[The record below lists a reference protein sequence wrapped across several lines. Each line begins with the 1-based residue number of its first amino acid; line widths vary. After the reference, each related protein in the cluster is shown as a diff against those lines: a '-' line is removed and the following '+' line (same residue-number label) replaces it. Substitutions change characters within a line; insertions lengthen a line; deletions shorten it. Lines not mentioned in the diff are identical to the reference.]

1 MRYLLGVDVGTTSMK
16 AAVFD
21 ENAVL
26 VASAVRDYTLAVSGD
41 RVEFDPEGYWTMLQ
55 SIMEELT
62 AKYPVTA
69 MSIDTQCETMIVTD
83 EAGVPLY
90 PAIVW
95 LDNRAA
101 DQADQLRA
109 HFGEKTVYDVT
120 GQPEITATW
129 PAAKLLWLKQEEPE
143 VFAGIRKVFLLEDWL
158 LFKLTG
164 RFVTEETLQSS
175 TIYYDIHRHAWWQEM
190 LDYIGVS
197 PTVLPLVAPSGSVVG
212 AYNGITVAAGVMD
225 QIAGAIGAGAVEKGV
240 ISEMTGTTMAIFIPT
255 DTVPAYNPASKVP
268 CHLNYDGGCCLLMW
282 SPTAGIAL
290 KWFRQQF
297 CSDLSFRELDDLAA
311 AVPPGSAGLTFL
323 PYLCGSAMPHYDPDA
338 RGVLWGLTMEHGRG
352 HVARAI
358 MESVACMLKQ
368 DLDYVGAN
376 CSVIRTMGGAA
387 KSPLWCQ
394 IKADVTGKT
403 LTTLKTDE
411 TACLGSA
418 ILAGVACGVFPDVA
432 TACRKAV
439 AVDKTYT
446 PSGADYGECLSRY
459 EAVDAKMWAK

>member
-21 ENAVL
+21 ENANL
-26 VASAVRDYTLAVSGD
+26 VASAMREYTLDVSGD
-41 RVEFDPEGYWTMLQ
+41 RVEFNPEDYWVMLQ

-62 AKYPVTA
+62 GQYSVTA
-69 MSIDTQCETMIVTD
+69 MSIDTQCETLIVTD
-83 EAGVPLY
+83 EAGTPLY

-101 DQADQLRA
+101 RQADQLRER
-109 HFGEKTVYDVT
+109 FGEKVVYDIT

-129 PAAKLLWLKQEEPE
+129 PAAKLLWLRQEEPE
-143 VFAGIRKVFLLEDWL
+143 VFDNIRKVFLLEDWL
-158 LFKLTG
+158 LYKLTG

-190 LDYIGVS
+190 LQYIGVS
-197 PTVLPLVAPSGSVVG
+197 TAVLPEVIPCG
-212 AYNGITVAAGVMD
+212 TVIGNCGDIAVTTGVMD
-225 QIAGAIGAGAVEKGV
+225 QIAGAIGAGAVEQGV

-255 DTVPAYNPASKVP
+255 DTIPAYNPESKVP
-268 CHLNYDGGCCLLMW
+268 CHLNYDGSCCLLMW

-290 KWFRQQF
+290 KWFRQEF
-297 CSDLSFRELDDLAA
+297 CDGADFQKLNELAA

-352 HVARAI
+352 HVVRAI
-358 MESVACMLKQ
+358 MEAVACMLKQ
-368 DLDYVGAN
+368 DLDYVGAD

-418 ILAGVACGVFPDVA
+418 IVAGVGVGIFPDVEN
-432 TACRKAV
+432 ACRKAV
-439 AVDKTYT
+439 TVEKTYT
-446 PSGADYGECLSRY
+446 PSGADYTECIRRY
-459 EAVDAKMWAK
+459 EATDAKVWEK